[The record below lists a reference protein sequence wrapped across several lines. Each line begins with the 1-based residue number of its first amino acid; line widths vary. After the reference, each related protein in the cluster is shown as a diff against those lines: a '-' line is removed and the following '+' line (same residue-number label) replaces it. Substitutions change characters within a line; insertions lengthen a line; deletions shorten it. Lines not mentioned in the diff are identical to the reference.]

1 MFITNINLVYQTVS
15 QNRPS
20 ESTKSQKNHCIHSN
34 QQFSATIS
42 RFNWLPPKLT
52 ATAGTSRWQTNPGP
66 PPLSGTNKM
75 PLAKCCICGKPQ
87 PANKGPTHTH
97 ADTNKQAHIPDSFWT
112 EEEGFGN
119 WPTEPLLAPLS
130 LSGWQLT
137 KVISQVRFCVQV
149 ENRTDATR
157 WQTIDNAH
165 CVSLCVCVCG
175 QLFWSIALGMHPR
188 KWRREIFVWFC

>member
-52 ATAGTSRWQTNPGP
+52 TTAGTSRWQTNPGP

-97 ADTNKQAHIPDSFWT
+97 ADTNKQAHIPESFWT
-112 EEEGFGN
+112 EERGV
-119 WPTEPLLAPLS
+119 WKLANRTSAGPSLS
-130 LSGWQLT
+130 LWLTVDKSYLAGSVLRPGGKPHRCNPMTNNWQCTLC
-137 KVISQVRFCVQV
+137 IS
-149 ENRTDATR
+149 
-157 WQTIDNAH
+157 
-165 CVSLCVCVCG
+165 VCVCG